1 MASHGENKIALIVRS
16 RPFAHRATRAD
27 LDFALAAAA
36 MDFELEI
43 YFVGDAVLQL
53 ADQRNVDGAML
64 PPGYRAWAALPDLVS
79 TRVFAE
85 ELWTERCREKGVG
98 LILPVEG
105 LPKQQMSQA
114 WRDCPRVMVL

>member
-1 MASHGENKIALIVRS
+1 MASHGGNKIALFVRS
-16 RPFAHRATRAD
+16 RPFTHRAARAD

-36 MDFELEI
+36 MDFALEI
-43 YFVGDAVLQL
+43 YFMGDAVLQL
-53 ADQRNVDGAML
+53 ADQRNADGAML

-85 ELWTERCREKGVG
+85 ELWAERCREKGIG

-105 LPKQQMSQA
+105 LQVDRMSQA
-114 WRDCPRVMVL
+114 WRDCPHVMVL

>member
-1 MASHGENKIALIVRS
+1 MASHGGNKIALIVRS
-16 RPFAHRATRAD
+16 RPFAHRTARAD

-53 ADQRNVDGAML
+53 ADQRNADGAML

-85 ELWTERCREKGVG
+85 ELWMERCREMGIG
-98 LILPVEG
+98 LLLPAEG
-105 LPKQQMSQA
+105 LPVQQMSQA

>member
-1 MASHGENKIALIVRS
+1 MASHGKKKIALIVRS
-16 RPFAHRATRAD
+16 RPFANLAARAD

-43 YFVGDAVLQL
+43 YFVGDALLQL
-53 ADQRNVDGAML
+53 AAQRDSEGAML

-85 ELWTERCREKGVG
+85 EHWTERCRDRGISLLMPVKG
-98 LILPVEG
+98 LPV
-105 LPKQQMSQA
+105 QQMSQA
-114 WRDCPRVMVL
+114 WRDCPRAMVL

>member
-1 MASHGENKIALIVRS
+1 MASHGGNKIALIVRS
-16 RPFAHRATRAD
+16 RPFAHRAARAD

-53 ADQRNVDGAML
+53 ADQRNADGAML

-85 ELWTERCREKGVG
+85 ELWVERCREMGIG
-98 LILPVEG
+98 LLLPAEG
-105 LPKQQMSQA
+105 LPVQQMSQA

>member
-1 MASHGENKIALIVRS
+1 MIVRS
-16 RPFAHRATRAD
+16 RPYAHRAARAD

-53 ADQRNVDGAML
+53 ADQRNSGGAML

-85 ELWTERCREKGVG
+85 ELWTERCRERGIS
-98 LILPVEG
+98 LLMPVEG
-105 LPKQQMSQA
+105 LPAQQMSQA